1 MSVDYQAWRHT
12 WPTAVTLRDSKI
24 ALDLLTRY
32 YSNRADGSPLYTGSR
47 FEEIARL
54 NPDPNVIGP
63 ADFVAVSLLSVKV
76 PKKAAIR
83 LLDANV
89 SKEISL
95 LLRQIPLDLD
105 IVDAS
110 EDMLTGDCPANKLWR
125 TLRGARDGIGRTT
138 ASKLIAAKRPRLIP
152 IWDTFIGE
160 ATGLDTADNWR
171 KFQTVLLADDR
182 KLWNWLDHLRAQ
194 VPNLPN
200 QVSTLRI
207 LDVILWMLVKTDS
220 LGKPD
225 ASG

>member
-12 WPTAVTLRDSKI
+12 WPTAVTLRDTEV

-32 YSNRADGSPLYTGSR
+32 YSNRADGLPFYTGSR
-47 FEEIARL
+47 FEETAQL

-63 ADFVAVSLLSVKV
+63 ADLVAVSLLSVTV
-76 PKKAAIR
+76 PNKAAVR

-95 LLRQIPLDLD
+95 LLRKVPSDVD

-110 EDMLTGDCPANKLWR
+110 ESMLTGDCPANQLWR
-125 TLRGARDGIGRTT
+125 ILRSARDGIGRTT
-138 ASKLIAAKRPRLIP
+138 ASKLLAAKRPRLIP
-152 IWDTFIGE
+152 IWDSFIGE
-160 ATGLDTADNWR
+160 ATGLDTDDNWR

-182 KLWNWLDHLRAQ
+182 AIWNWLEHLRAQ
-194 VPNLPN
+194 VPNLPS
-200 QVSTLRI
+200 QVSTLRL

-220 LGKPD
+220 LGK
-225 ASG
+225 G